1 MTTRVFRRQFSEMTE
16 LVNTLAFL
24 PDSTD
29 QIEALKIRE
38 GDAKEIIS
46 IKNSIAEMKDAEIE
60 RANKLLSLIS
70 YDQESGFIKIW
81 RLLSPTIISIWL
93 WGSSNCVVWKLWKR
107 CLVLMNAIKSS
118 GNCVSELPRNMRN
131 AAIS

>member
-1 MTTRVFRRQFSEMTE
+1 MTE

-46 IKNSIAEMKDAEIE
+46 IKKFDRGNE
-60 RANKLLSLIS
+60 R
-70 YDQESGFIKIW
+70 
-81 RLLSPTIISIWL
+81 
-93 WGSSNCVVWKLWKR
+93 C
-107 CLVLMNAIKSS
+107 
-118 GNCVSELPRNMRN
+118 RN
-131 AAIS
+131 

>member
-1 MTTRVFRRQFSEMTE
+1 MFRRQFSEMTE

-46 IKNSIAEMKDAEIE
+46 IKIRSRK
-60 RANKLLSLIS
+60 
-70 YDQESGFIKIW
+70 
-81 RLLSPTIISIWL
+81 
-93 WGSSNCVVWKLWKR
+93 
-107 CLVLMNAIKSS
+107 
-118 GNCVSELPRNMRN
+118 
-131 AAIS
+131 

>member
-1 MTTRVFRRQFSEMTE
+1 MPNNALFEIYFYYPGGNLLNASDKLFYLPFAFIIIVLLVVYLMTTRVFRRQFSEMTD

-70 YDQESGFIKIW
+70 
-81 RLLSPTIISIWL
+81 R
-93 WGSSNCVVWKLWKR
+93 
-107 CLVLMNAIKSS
+107 
-118 GNCVSELPRNMRN
+118 
-131 AAIS
+131 

>member
-1 MTTRVFRRQFSEMTE
+1 MTTRVFRRQFSEMTD

-46 IKNSIAEMKDAEIE
+46 IKKFDRGNE
-60 RANKLLSLIS
+60 R
-70 YDQESGFIKIW
+70 
-81 RLLSPTIISIWL
+81 
-93 WGSSNCVVWKLWKR
+93 C
-107 CLVLMNAIKSS
+107 
-118 GNCVSELPRNMRN
+118 
-131 AAIS
+131 